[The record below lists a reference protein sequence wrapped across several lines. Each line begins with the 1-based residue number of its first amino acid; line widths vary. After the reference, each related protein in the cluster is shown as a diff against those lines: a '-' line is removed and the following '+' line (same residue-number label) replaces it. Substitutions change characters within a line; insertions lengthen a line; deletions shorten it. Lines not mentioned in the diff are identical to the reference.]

1 VTERPEIA
9 EAGAEP
15 APGVDPAAMTMALG
29 VASRERA
36 DNFLEEQTR
45 LVRLQAEELSH
56 ELDVRRW
63 SLWVRHLSG
72 LLKLTL
78 EIGLAVVGLGIAA
91 FIAAA
96 IWNAAHAEGLVIEP
110 FSVPPDLANQGITGQ
125 VVASQMLD
133 QLTIMQNSTQ
143 SARPARSYINSWG
156 DDLKVEIPET
166 GVSVGEA
173 YRFLRRWLGHETHVS
188 GEVIRTPTGIA
199 VTARTGGS
207 SGATVRGAE
216 SDLDALIVRSAEQ
229 IYRITQPDRYARYL
243 FFPRP
248 GLTTPRFDEARAI
261 LDQMARDAAPAEKRW
276 AWTGLGV
283 LARYQ
288 LDYRAASIAYRKAAT
303 TNTASN
309 NGLGV
314 VEAELSHPEFALSMA
329 RDAKDQLDRGSYDVD
344 PSFVDLVRSQNGY
357 LIASLLGDHSTA
369 ATLAL
374 AGVDLAGSRSLGG
387 RESFHDKVIYTLGL
401 LHDGARMRAYWRSIG
416 PPPTPV
422 DNAQRMISRL
432 RAEGALEHYQ
442 AVVASESNVEKTAI
456 AVGNGFTFRDVFE
469 TQLRPSLAL
478 ARARLGDIAGAQALI
493 APSPDDCYDCVRTRA
508 QIAEAAKQPTRAG
521 YWFAQA
527 IKDAPSIPFAYSD
540 WGQSLLARG
549 KPEEAIEKFK
559 LANQKAPHFADP
571 LVYWGEALM
580 AKNRSHLALAKFAE
594 AEKYAPNWGRL
605 HLKWG
610 EALAYA
616 GKRDEAAKQ
625 FARAAA
631 LDLTPSEKS
640 ELTGLRRN

>member
-1 VTERPEIA
+1 MTERPEIA

-110 FSVPPDLANQGITGQ
+110 FSVPPDLANRGITGQ

-261 LDQMARDAAPAEKRW
+261 LNQMARDAAPAEKRW
-276 AWTGLGV
+276 AWIGLGV
-283 LARYQ
+283 LGRYQ
-288 LDYRAASIAYRKAAT
+288 ADFSGASMAYRRAAAMENFIP
-303 TNTASN
+303 NT
-309 NGLGV
+309 GLALT
-314 VEAELSHPEFALSMA
+314 ETEISHPEYALSMVRA
-329 RDAKDQLDRGSYDVD
+329 WQGKPGDLD
-344 PSFVDLVRSQNGY
+344 PSFVDIVRNSADY
-357 LIASLLGDHSTA
+357 LIAFLLNDYQAAANLSRRGVELGPRASLT
-369 ATLAL
+369 
-374 AGVDLAGSRSLGG
+374 G
-387 RESFHDKVIYTLGL
+387 REDYQNKLIYILSL
-401 LHDGARMRAYWRSIG
+401 LHDGVNIRAYSAG
-416 PPPTPV
+416 LPPVQAPI
-422 DNAQRMISRL
+422 DDAQRKITHV
-432 RAEGALEHYQ
+432 RAEGELGHYQ
-442 AVVASESNVEKTAI
+442 TVVDLEPEAEKTAN
-456 AVGNGFTFRDVFE
+456 AVGDAFLVKDTFE
-469 TQLRPSLAL
+469 LKLRPLLAL
-478 ARARLGDIAGAQALI
+478 AKAKTGDIAGAQTLI
-493 APSPDDCYDCVRTRA
+493 AASPLDCYDCVRMRA
-508 QIAEAAKQPTRAG
+508 LIAEVAKQPAQADA
-521 YWFAQA
+521 WFARA
-527 IKDAPSIPFAYSD
+527 LHDAPSIPRAYSD
-540 WGQSLLARG
+540 WGKVLLERG
-549 KPEEAIEKFK
+549 RPDAAIAKLRQANEKG
-559 LANQKAPHFADP
+559 PHFADP

-580 AKNRSHLALAKFAE
+580 AKNRSHLALAKFVE

-605 HLKWG
+605 YLKWG
-610 EALAYA
+610 EALAYS
-616 GKRDEAAKQ
+616 GKPDEARRQ
-625 FARAAA
+625 FARAAT
-631 LDLTPSEKS
+631 LDLTPGEKS
-640 ELTGLRRN
+640 ELAGMHPN